1 MLFTQRPAHFAK
13 NPQVIVTNAIIY
25 MGRVLVL
32 KRSPHKPH
40 GNKWCLP
47 GGKCEDDTQRASEA
61 LRELK
66 DETRVVYSESDIV
79 GSRSWFIR
87 YPEADYI
94 YEQFVYR
101 PMELPEVVVNQE
113 EHYKYRWPTWN
124 QLQSMNFI
132 EDLDGVLAD
141 LLT

>member
-1 MLFTQRPAHFAK
+1 MLFTQRPANFAK

-40 GNKWCLP
+40 GSKWCLP

-66 DETRVVYSESDIV
+66 DETGVVYYKSDIV
-79 GSRSWFIR
+79 GSCAWFLR

-113 EHYKYRWPTWN
+113 EHYQHQWANWVE
-124 QLQSMNFI
+124 LLCMNFI
-132 EDLDGVLAD
+132 EDLDGVLVD